1 MYRNSANQNT
11 MTQNLSASEDKSRA
25 MDLDEQERELF
36 EKLYES
42 QKEIYRKLI
51 ALRLMKRSRGDKGN
65 SQEINFNLAQSIKA
79 EG

>member
-11 MTQNLSASEDKSRA
+11 MTQNLSASEDKSRS

-65 SQEINFNLAQSIKA
+65 SQEINFNQAQSIKA

>member
-25 MDLDEQERELF
+25 VDLDEQERELF

-65 SQEINFNLAQSIKA
+65 SHEINFNLAQSIKA

>member
-25 MDLDEQERELF
+25 VDLDEQERELF